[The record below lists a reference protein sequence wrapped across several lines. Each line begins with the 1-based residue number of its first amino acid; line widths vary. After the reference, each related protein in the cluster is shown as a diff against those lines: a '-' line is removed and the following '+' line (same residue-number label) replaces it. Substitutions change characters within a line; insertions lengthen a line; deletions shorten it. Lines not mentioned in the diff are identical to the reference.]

1 MHKANMQVA
10 SQLEQTVF
18 EMETNLRIALEMI
31 THEGGNKP

>member
-1 MHKANMQVA
+1 MRVA

-18 EMETNLRIALEMI
+18 DMENNLMTALEMI